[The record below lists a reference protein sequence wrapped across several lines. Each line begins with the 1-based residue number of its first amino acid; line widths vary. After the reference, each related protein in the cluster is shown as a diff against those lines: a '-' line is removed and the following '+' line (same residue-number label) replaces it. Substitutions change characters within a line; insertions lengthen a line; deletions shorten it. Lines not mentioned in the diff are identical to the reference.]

1 MGQFEQVHKQ
11 GDVNYIAR
19 FGNGEFVTALNDNPE
34 PITNLDSVRPA
45 RTVSLRRS
53 TDHGATWSDPAV
65 AFAYPAGTGFSMPVA
80 SVVDQSD
87 RLHVFGLR
95 FLALSWGVGP
105 SRSELLH
112 TYSDD
117 RGLTWSDTNAIDF
130 GQDYTGSIN
139 NVIVLN
145 SGRIL
150 LPLSYLD
157 PDRQSGKFVSMAVYS
172 DDCGETWRYSNSCP
186 IVGGGDF
193 PESGS
198 LEPVVVELNSGLVWM
213 VIRTVGGYFWESFS
227 NDGSVWTPPQPT
239 RIVSPNAP
247 AGVVR
252 LSSGAIAMSWNNR
265 YGEPM
270 RENGIS
276 YARQELSLAISRDD
290 GQTWSV
296 PKIIARINDDDSND
310 VQTTYPY
317 LMEAA
322 DGTLI
327 VVYHVIR
334 KSAGRTWHNPIRE
347 VLRIDPAWIDA
358 RQG

>member
-1 MGQFEQVHKQ
+1 MVHLEQIQKE

-19 FGNGEFVTALNDNPE
+19 FSDGEFVTALNDNPE
-34 PITNLDSVRPA
+34 PITNLDSERPP
-45 RTVSLRRS
+45 RTISLRRS
-53 TDHGATWSDPAV
+53 TDGGSTWSEPAV
-65 AFAYPAGTGFSMPVA
+65 AFAYPAGVGFSMPVA
-80 SVVDQSD
+80 SVVDHEN
-87 RLHVFGLR
+87 RLHIFGLR
-95 FLALSWGVGP
+95 FLALSWGEGP

-117 RGLTWSDTNAIDF
+117 RGVIWSETKAIDF
-130 GQDYTGSIN
+130 GQEYTGSIN
-139 NVIVLN
+139 NVIVLR

-157 PDRQSGKFVSMAVYS
+157 PHRQSGKFVSMAVFS
-172 DDCGETWRYSNSCP
+172 DDRGLTWSYSNSCP

-198 LEPVVVELNSGLVWM
+198 IEPVVVELNSGLIWM

-252 LSSGAIAMSWNNR
+252 LSSGAIALAWNNR

-276 YARQELSLAISRDD
+276 YARQELSLAISHDD
-290 GQTWSV
+290 AQTWSV
-296 PKIIARINDDDSND
+296 PKIIARIQESDSND

-317 LMEAA
+317 LIEAA

-334 KSAGRTWHNPIRE
+334 RSAGRNWHNPIRE
-347 VLRIDPAWIDA
+347 VLRIEPGWID
-358 RQG
+358 RRE